1 MHEITGMSRPTIIKG
16 IHELREGIS
25 LPGPDR
31 VRRPGA
37 GRKRLEASDPEM
49 MKQLKALMEE
59 TTAGD
64 PMTPLRWTTRGTD
77 AIAKLLTKRGHTVS
91 ADTVGRRLHEMEY
104 SLQTN
109 AKSKEGRQSPDRD
122 AQFHEINRQVAAF
135 LRRGEPV
142 LSIDSK
148 KRERVGNFKNAG
160 RSWRAKGDPIKV
172 LSKDFPDLG
181 IGPAIPYGAYDVARN
196 HGFVNVGMTHET
208 GEFAVESLR
217 RWWRLYGR
225 HYAGAKRLLL
235 CADGGGSN
243 GSRRRTW
250 KTNLQALADEL
261 RVEISVCHYP
271 PGASKWNK
279 IEHRMFSYISIHWRG
294 EPLITYET
302 VLNLISS
309 TRTAAG
315 LRIKAVLDHNDY
327 QKGIKIT
334 DAEMRTLNCGGEQDT
349 ASMELHSQAAS

>member
-1 MHEITGMSRPTIIKG
+1 MATTQHDHLLAILGTCNEPQARWLVAKEALDLGRGGLQRMHETTGMSRPTIIKG
-16 IHELREGIS
+16 MRELREGIS
-25 LPGPDR
+25 LPGLNR

-49 MKQLKALMEE
+49 MKGLTAIMGE

-77 AIAKLLTKRGHTVS
+77 AIAKLLTKRGHPVS

-122 AQFHEINRQVAAF
+122 AQFHEINRQVVAF
-135 LRRGEPV
+135 LRRGDPV

-208 GEFAVESLR
+208 AGFAVESLR

-235 CADGGGSN
+235 CADGGGAN

-250 KTNLQALADEL
+250 K
-261 RVEISVCHYP
+261 
-271 PGASKWNK
+271 ASA
-279 IEHRMFSYISIHWRG
+279 G
-294 EPLITYET
+294 G
-302 VLNLISS
+302 
-309 TRTAAG
+309 RTARRDQRLPLPAG
-315 LRIKAVLDHNDY
+315 R
-327 QKGIKIT
+327 QQ
-334 DAEMRTLNCGGEQDT
+334 MEQDRAPHVLVHQHPLARRT
-349 ASMELHSQAAS
+349 THHVRNGPQLDQ